1 MLICLS
7 KSSKAVSS
15 KKLSEEIGVSA
26 RYLLQIAAKLK
37 ANGLIETHCGSIGGY
52 MLAKHPSEI
61 SLLNVIEIME
71 ITPNNYF
78 AEKHS
83 NFYALDVVCQYIYQK
98 IEDILS
104 YFTIENLALNNIE
117 IVTSGATK
125 GIYAPQ
131 VMKADYSSTC
141 DEISHNSRNPII

>member
-1 MLICLS
+1 MQINSSTNYAIKMLICLS

-52 MLAKHPSEI
+52 ILAKHPSEI

-71 ITPNNYF
+71 SAPNNNSVD
-78 AEKHS
+78 KHG
-83 NFYALDVVCQYIYQK
+83 NFNSLDMVCQYIYQK
-98 IEDILS
+98 IDDILS
-104 YFTIENLALNNIE
+104 YFTIEKLALNNIE
-117 IVTSGATK
+117 IETSGTTK
-125 GIYAPQ
+125 EICAPQ
-131 VMKADYSSTC
+131 VMKAC
-141 DEISHNSRNPII
+141 FNE